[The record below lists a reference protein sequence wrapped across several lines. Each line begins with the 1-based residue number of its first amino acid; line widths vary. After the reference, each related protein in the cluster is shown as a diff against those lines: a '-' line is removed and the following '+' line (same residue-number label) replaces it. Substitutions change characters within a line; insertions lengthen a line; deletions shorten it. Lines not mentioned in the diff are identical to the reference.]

1 MRPPKVLICST
12 SVGAGHTRAA
22 EALVAAAKDLP
33 LEVQHQDVLNMM
45 PRPFQKL
52 YRDTYLEMVERA
64 PQVFSWLFDLTDR
77 PFRPD
82 AIRMALEE
90 ASAYRFHRLLEEF
103 EPDLVLCTHFLPSS
117 LAHQRREKGKGE
129 YCLAT
134 VVTDFDVHG
143 MWLGTPSDHYF
154 LAVSEARA
162 YLRSF
167 GVSGRAI
174 SVTGIPT
181 HPVFA
186 EAKDRLTLAPE
197 LGLRADLPTLLV
209 SAGGLGTAKMT
220 DTLEALS
227 SLRRPVQVVAAC
239 GRNEE
244 LLEQVQS
251 WVEEDDSGMVTL
263 PIGFTTKFD
272 EYMACADLMLGK
284 PGGLTT
290 WESFVKGLAWVVVDP
305 LPGQEERNTYH
316 LLEEGVGIWA
326 YEPRTLAHKIEELLE
341 GDRLEQMREN
351 SLRMARPEAASK
363 ILEVCLELLG

>member
-1 MRPPKVLICST
+1 MKRVLICST
-12 SVGAGHTRAA
+12 AVGAGHTRAA
-22 EALVAAAKDLP
+22 QALEEAAKEFP
-33 LEVQHQDVLNMM
+33 FEVRHQEILELM
-45 PRPFQKL
+45 PRAFQKL
-52 YRDTYLEMVERA
+52 YRDTYLEMVDRA

-90 ASAYRFHRLLEEF
+90 ASAFRFHRVLDEF

-117 LAHQRREKGKGE
+117 LAQQRREKGKGE

-174 SVTGIPT
+174 SVSGIPT
-181 HPVFA
+181 HPVFSQQH
-186 EAKDRLTLAPE
+186 ERSELAPR
-197 LGLRADLPTLLV
+197 LGLDPELVTFLL
-209 SAGGLGTAKMT
+209 SAGGFGTGRLA

-227 SLRRPVQVVAAC
+227 EVNRPVQVIAAC

-244 LLEQVQS
+244 LLQEVQAWAERNPS
-251 WVEEDDSGMVTL
+251 TRTV
-263 PIGFTTKFD
+263 PIGFTTEFD
-272 EYMACADLMLGK
+272 QYMACSDLMIGK

-326 YEPRTLAHKIEELLE
+326 YEARTLAHKIEQVLE
-341 GDRLEQMREN
+341 GDRLAGMREN
-351 SLRMARPEAASK
+351 SHRMARPNAAHD
-363 ILEVCLELLG
+363 ILKVCEELLS